1 MAPEANQWKLIRL
14 SGFTLLDHQLALH
27 DLLTEPRGV
36 CAIANPS
43 CCFYINASGEVEQR
57 ANISLQQ
64 ASWLHNFKNPTT
76 QTIRDSI
83 KGYLPSVT
91 WFLPFLGTFVAIFC
105 CYFLGLACLTYL
117 LNLYPLH
124 YNSSFPS

>member
-14 SGFTLLDHQLALH
+14 SAFTLLDHKLALH
-27 DLLTEPRGV
+27 DSLAEPGGV

-43 CCFYINASGEVEQR
+43 CCFYINASGKVEQR

-64 ASWLHNFKNPTT
+64 TFWLHNFKNPTA

-83 KGYLPSVT
+83 KGYPPSCYLVLAFPWALSGHFSAVTFWVLPV
-91 WFLPFLGTFVAIFC
+91 
-105 CYFLGLACLTYL
+105 
-117 LNLYPLH
+117 
-124 YNSSFPS
+124 